1 MNSNNILKLLIL
13 VAVMVMI
20 PACRQ
25 PEAERDPQTIRD
37 SLETYRNRVEH
48 LQAEIRRMERELNNN
63 GRDNQTPLRDIIR
76 VRVMEIE
83 PTGFDHYF
91 RINGSVEAIRQATI
105 SPEINGQ
112 MQSIPVNSGDRVS
125 QGRVVARLST
135 TVIESNIEEVRTQ
148 LEMAEEV
155 YERQERLWEQGI
167 GSEIQYLEARNAYR
181 NLQSR
186 LRTLEAQ
193 LDQAIMR
200 APFPGIVDEIFIKE
214 GELASPGMPVMQL
227 VNLESLY
234 INADISERYVG
245 QVKEGENVILR
256 FPFIQDF
263 EARVPVHRLGNVI
276 NPDNRSF
283 RLQLM
288 ISNPGERLK
297 PNMVAHLSVR
307 SFSAEDVMVVPSIY
321 IKQDVQGHFLYVARE
336 DEEGDWYA
344 EAVYI
349 ERGEESEGKT
359 VIESGLYPGDLLITD
374 GHNRVG
380 EGDRIEITG
389 KEANIPTT
397 AD

>member
-193 LDQAIMR
+193 LDQAVMR